1 MRRIALLFVATSILI
16 TLLAATLNLWQDN
29 RRLRNNQH
37 ALQQGITFYRTKANN
52 YAASVEALSLELD
65 EFRHLH
71 ALDAKTI
78 RQLKIRLRDIE
89 SFARSITSTTIRDTL
104 ILRDTIILSQPLLHA
119 STTDPH
125 NTISATLQ
133 SDTLTLSLSSIDTL
147 HQIIHR
153 VPRRFWFIRYGTK
166 AIRQEVWSSN
176 PNTQLIYTE
185 YIELPRRKRGQ
196 FR

>member
-1 MRRIALLFVATSILI
+1 MRRIVLLFVAMGVAISLV
-16 TLLAATLNLWQDN
+16 ATVLNLWQDN
-29 RRLRNNQH
+29 CRLRNNQH
-37 ALQQGITFYRTKANN
+37 ALQQGITLYRTKANN

-65 EFRHLH
+65 EFRLLH
-71 ALDAKTI
+71 ASDTKTI
-78 RQLKIRLRDIE
+78 RELKIRLRNVE
-89 SFARSITSTTIRDTL
+89 SVAQSVTSTTLRYTL
-104 ILRDTIILSQPLLHA
+104 ILRDTIILEQPLLHA
-119 STTDPH
+119 SATDPH
-125 NTISATLQ
+125 NAISATLS
-133 SDTLTLSLSSIDTL
+133 SDTLTLSVRSIDTL

-153 VPRRFWFIRYGTK
+153 VPRRFWFFRYGTK

>member
-1 MRRIALLFVATSILI
+1 MRRIVLLFVATSILI

-71 ALDAKTI
+71 ASDAKTI

>member
-1 MRRIALLFVATSILI
+1 MRRIVLLFVATSILI

-71 ALDAKTI
+71 ASDAKTI

-104 ILRDTIILSQPLLHA
+104 ILRDTIILSQPLLYA
-119 STTDPH
+119 STTDHH

>member
-71 ALDAKTI
+71 ASDTKTI

-89 SFARSITSTTIRDTL
+89 SFARSIISTTIRDTL
-104 ILRDTIILSQPLLHA
+104 ILRDTIIHSQPLLHA

>member
-1 MRRIALLFVATSILI
+1 MRRLLSLLVVTSVAISLVATV
-16 TLLAATLNLWQDN
+16 LNLWQDN

-37 ALQQGITFYRTKANN
+37 SLQQGITLYRTKANN

-71 ALDAKTI
+71 ASDTKTI
-78 RQLKIRLRDIE
+78 RELKIRLRNVE
-89 SFARSITSTTIRDTL
+89 SVAQSVTSTTLRDTL
-104 ILRDTIILSQPLLHA
+104 ILRDTIILEQPLLHA
-119 STTDPH
+119 SASDPH
-125 NTISATLQ
+125 NAISATLR
-133 SDTLTLSLSSIDTL
+133 SDTLTLSVRSIDTL
-147 HQIIHR
+147 HQVIHR

>member
-1 MRRIALLFVATSILI
+1 MRRIVLLFVATSILI

-71 ALDAKTI
+71 ASDAKTI

-104 ILRDTIILSQPLLHA
+104 ILRDTIILSQPLLYA

>member
-1 MRRIALLFVATSILI
+1 MGVTISLVAT
-16 TLLAATLNLWQDN
+16 ALNLWQDN
-29 RRLRNNQH
+29 CRLRNNQH

-65 EFRHLH
+65 EFRLLH
-71 ALDAKTI
+71 ASDTKTI
-78 RQLKIRLRDIE
+78 RELKIRLRNVE
-89 SFARSITSTTIRDTL
+89 SVAQSVTSTTLRDTL
-104 ILRDTIILSQPLLHA
+104 ILRDTIIFEQPLLHA
-119 STTDPH
+119 SASDPH
-125 NTISATLQ
+125 NAISATLR
-133 SDTLTLSLSSIDTL
+133 SDTLTLSVRSIDTL
-147 HQIIHR
+147 HQVIHR
-153 VPRRFWFIRYGTK
+153 VPRRFWFFRYGTK

>member
-29 RRLRNNQH
+29 RRLHNNQH

-71 ALDAKTI
+71 ASDAKTI
-78 RQLKIRLRDIE
+78 RQLKILLRDIE

-153 VPRRFWFIRYGTK
+153 VPRHFWFIRYGTK

>member
-16 TLLAATLNLWQDN
+16 TLIAATLNLWQDN

-71 ALDAKTI
+71 ASDAKTI

-104 ILRDTIILSQPLLHA
+104 ILRDTIILSQPLLYA

>member
-1 MRRIALLFVATSILI
+1 MRRIALLFVATSILV
-16 TLLAATLNLWQDN
+16 TLLAATHNLWQDN

-71 ALDAKTI
+71 ASDAKTI

-133 SDTLTLSLSSIDTL
+133 GDTLTLSLSSIDTL

>member
-1 MRRIALLFVATSILI
+1 MIIT

-71 ALDAKTI
+71 ASDAKTI